1 MFIVGHLGNGSG
13 RKIFP
18 IRPADGENPCKLN
31 EITQGVADAQRIYD
45 GGGLARTLKG
55 ESGGQGGKTGLYAVK
70 VLKPYGSTGGVC
82 GLKIAENKTGIA
94 STCIAC
100 DYKDISRHNGN
111 AVAILRKERNE
122 YGKSIRK
129 DYEAGKV
136 AESRHNMTQYACR
149 EDGISNTLSTVQKD
163 NLLMCAYDEQNN
175 TLRTDGTV
183 GTLTT
188 DSNSPKVIGGVGEK
202 TFGKQYPQGNRIYDI
217 GHVSPALQ
225 ANNGNASKGSIIIGG
240 QNIRIRRLTPKECW
254 RLQGFPDEYFDKA
267 KYKKEKIYFV
277 GGEDI
282 CCAKL
287 MAATEKPKLFD
298 TETCVLCTTKD
309 MLDMEMS
316 TMMENPSKNEHCNE
330 QILNVNIA
338 MIKSENMA
346 HLECAANIIKC
357 IDFMGMRCTM
367 IKSQEA
373 QTRTDIIVSVREQ
386 KGNTEKYMRITTM
399 CNLPLNKLYTIL
411 TLLKLIIELKIF
423 TSTTLEANM
432 QGFMRYTTDLEG
444 NILLKVSN
452 LEMEHIMQRTS
463 DSALYKMAGNAVSVP
478 VAKAIGL
485 RLMEIEK

>member
-1 MFIVGHLGNGSG
+1 MRQLVRFKWGM
-13 RKIFP
+13 R
-18 IRPADGENPCKLN
+18 
-31 EITQGVADAQRIYD
+31 
-45 GGGLARTLKG
+45 
-55 ESGGQGGKTGLYAVK
+55 GQGIRKKSCYIEPIEIAGSLTAKHCGDCTSDCSNGVLVYNQPCK
-70 VLKPYGSTGGVC
+70 VLKPYGSTGGIGGVK
-82 GLKIAENKTGIA
+82 LKVNEKDIA
-94 STCIAC
+94 SPITAR
-100 DYKDISRHNGN
+100 DYKGILRNDGDAIVEIRAVLTLDREEKRQNGRRMKDDGEPMFTLTAQDRHG
-111 AVAILRKERNE
+111 VAILRKERNE

-188 DSNSPKVIGGVGEK
+188 DGSSPKHNNRVIVGGNSV
-202 TFGKQYPQGNRIYDI
+202 
-217 GHVSPALQ
+217 
-225 ANNGNASKGSIIIGG
+225 
-240 QNIRIRRLTPKECW
+240 RIRRLTPRECW

-267 KYKKEKIYFV
+267 KYKKERIYFV

-287 MAATEKPKLFD
+287 KAATEKPKLFD
-298 TETCVLCTTKD
+298 METCALCTTKD

-330 QILNVNIA
+330 QILNVNIV

-346 HLECAANIIKC
+346 HLECAVNIIKC

-367 IKSQEA
+367 IKSQDP
-373 QTRTDIIVSVREQ
+373 QVHTDIIVSVRGQ
-386 KGNTEKYMRITTM
+386 QGNTEKYMRITTM
-399 CNLPLNKLYTIL
+399 CSLPLDKLYTIL

-444 NILLKVSN
+444 NILLKISN

-463 DSALYKMAGNAVSVP
+463 DSALYKMAGNAVTVN
-478 VAKAIGL
+478 VARAIGE
-485 RLMEIEK
+485 RLKEIEDEET

>member
-1 MFIVGHLGNGSG
+1 M
-13 RKIFP
+13 
-18 IRPADGENPCKLN
+18 
-31 EITQGVADAQRIYD
+31 
-45 GGGLARTLKG
+45 
-55 ESGGQGGKTGLYAVK
+55 
-70 VLKPYGSTGGVC
+70 
-82 GLKIAENKTGIA
+82 
-94 STCIAC
+94 
-100 DYKDISRHNGN
+100 
-111 AVAILRKERNE
+111 
-122 YGKSIRK
+122 
-129 DYEAGKV
+129 
-136 AESRHNMTQYACR
+136 
-149 EDGISNTLSTVQKD
+149 
-163 NLLMCAYDEQNN
+163 
-175 TLRTDGTV
+175 
-183 GTLTT
+183 
-188 DSNSPKVIGGVGEK
+188 
-202 TFGKQYPQGNRIYDI
+202 
-217 GHVSPALQ
+217 
-225 ANNGNASKGSIIIGG
+225 
-240 QNIRIRRLTPKECW
+240 RIRRLTPREAW

-287 MAATEKPKLFD
+287 RAATEKPKLFD
-298 TETCVLCTTKD
+298 TETCALCTTKD

-463 DSALYKMAGNAVSVP
+463 DSALYKMAGNAVTVN
-478 VAKAIGL
+478 VARAIGEKL
-485 RLMEIEK
+485 KEIEDEET

>member
-1 MFIVGHLGNGSG
+1 MKFIDFFAGIGGIRLGLEQAGHECVGFCEWDKFARTAYKAMYDTEGEWECHDVRTASSMELPKADLWCFGFPCQDISVAGKQKGLQEGERSGLFYEVMRLLAGLRQEDRPRWLLVENVKNLLSIGNGFDFARLLVEVGGYGYSLEWQLINSKDFGVPQNRERVFIIGHLGNGSG
-13 RKIFP
+13 RKVFP
-18 IRPADGENPCKLN
+18 ISPADGEDPCELN
-31 EITQGVADAQRIYD
+31 EITRGLVDLSYKEFKQTEIARCLTARYTAAPTNHACENSGVLIEGD
-45 GGGLARTLKG
+45 
-55 ESGGQGGKTGLYAVK
+55 
-70 VLKPYGSTGGVC
+70 
-82 GLKIAENKTGIA
+82 
-94 STCIAC
+94 
-100 DYKDISRHNGN
+100 
-111 AVAILRKERNE
+111 
-122 YGKSIRK
+122 
-129 DYEAGKV
+129 
-136 AESRHNMTQYACR
+136 NM
-149 EDGISNTLSTVQKD
+149 
-163 NLLMCAYDEQNN
+163 
-175 TLRTDGTV
+175 
-183 GTLTT
+183 
-188 DSNSPKVIGGVGEK
+188 
-202 TFGKQYPQGNRIYDI
+202 
-217 GHVSPALQ
+217 
-225 ANNGNASKGSIIIGG
+225 
-240 QNIRIRRLTPKECW
+240 RIRRLTPREAW

-287 MAATEKPKLFD
+287 RAATEKPKLFD
-298 TETCVLCTTKD
+298 TETCALCTTKD

-444 NILLKVSN
+444 NILLKISN

-463 DSALYKMAGNAVSVP
+463 DSALYKMAGNAVTVN
-478 VAKAIGL
+478 VAYAIGL